1 MQPLNPPI
9 STSQQLNAADM
20 GMLESDQKFL
30 RFALGSEDR
39 GMVSLEQIVEVISLT
54 SADILPVPEMPNCVL
69 GIYNWR
75 GKMLWLIDLN
85 HLVDYP
91 PLLPLDRQTPLMAM
105 VIEIKGHSI
114 GLVVEYVHDIE
125 LHDVQQ
131 LQPATADVFPSRLLP
146 FVAGYLPDSNGIV
159 LNTQAIALC
168 PLWQIHRA

>member
-1 MQPLNPPI
+1 MQPLNPFI
-9 STSQQLNAADM
+9 STSLQLNAADM

-39 GMVSLEQIVEVISLT
+39 GMVSLEQIVEVISFT
-54 SADILPVPEMPNCVL
+54 CADILPVPEMPNCVL

-91 PLLPLDRQTPLMAM
+91 PLLPLDRHTPLMAM

-114 GLVVEYVHDIE
+114 GLVVESVKDIE

-131 LQPATADVFPSRLLP
+131 LQPATADVPSRLLP
-146 FVAGYLPDSNGIV
+146 FVSGYLPDANGIV